1 MKTAI
6 ILVMMPLLLASTAYS
21 ANSAGLGDI
30 DIVGSKLNNIQ
41 IFSSKAGLS
50 DIEKKLDVVGSKLD
64 NIQIFSDNADLGNT
78 EIVGSTL
85 TNIKI
90 SPPAN
95 PPKKSTCE
103 KIECYWDF
111 SCMDYSY
118 NKPHVSCLKS
128 HLGVDAWYGRY
139 WFMDEIYTPK
149 WPRVF

>member
-1 MKTAI
+1 MKTVI
-6 ILVMMPLLLASTAYS
+6 ILVLMPLLLATTVYA
-21 ANSAGLGDI
+21 ANGAGLGDI

-50 DIEKKLDVVGSKLD
+50 DMEKKLDIVGSKLD
-64 NIQIFSDNADLGNT
+64 NIQVCSDNADFGDT

-90 SPPAN
+90 SPA
-95 PPKKSTCE
+95 KSTKKHPYE
-103 KIECYWDF
+103 KTECYWDS
-111 SCMDYSY
+111 SCIDNSY
-118 NKPHVSCLKS
+118 DKPHDSCLKS

-149 WPRVF
+149 WPGVF